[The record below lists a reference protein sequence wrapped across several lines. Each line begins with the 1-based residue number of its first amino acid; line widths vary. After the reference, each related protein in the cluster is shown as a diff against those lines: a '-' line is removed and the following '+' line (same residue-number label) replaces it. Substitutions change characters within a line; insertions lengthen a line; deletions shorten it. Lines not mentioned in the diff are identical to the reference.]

1 MHEKNQDQILTATKT
16 KNQMKGG
23 LLLNVVVRER
33 AAVFELLA
41 GEDQALLVRGNA
53 LLILNLGFDVLD
65 RVGRL
70 NLQRD
75 RLA

>member
-1 MHEKNQDQILTATKT
+1 
-16 KNQMKGG
+16 
-23 LLLNVVVRER
+23 
-33 AAVFELLA
+33 
-41 GEDQALLVRGNA
+41 LVRGNA